1 MKSVLSEV
9 RHVLMRLRVEI
20 LTSLDRSES
29 EMDFCGRC
37 HLPLPT
43 GDYES
48 YEFCPWCDQSLNG
61 IVPRLDESRRIIQ
74 HQWEVQDDIQCGEC
88 GGEYE
93 QPNRYSFR
101 FCPHCGAPFA
111 IEDELMIELPFLI

>member
-20 LTSLDRSES
+20 LTHLDRSES
-29 EMDFCGRC
+29 ETDFCGCC

-43 GDYES
+43 GDYAS

-61 IVPRLDESRRIIQ
+61 IVPRVDESRRIIQ

-93 QPNRYSFR
+93 QPHRYPFR

-111 IEDELMIELPFLI
+111 IEDELMIELPFRI

>member
-93 QPNRYSFR
+93 QPNRYPFR

>member
-20 LTSLDRSES
+20 LTCLDRSES

-48 YEFCPWCDQSLNG
+48 YEFCPWCDQPLNG
-61 IVPRLDESRRIIQ
+61 TVPRLDESRRIIQ
-74 HQWEVQDDIQCGEC
+74 HQWEVRDDIQCGEC

-93 QPNRYSFR
+93 QPNRYPFR

-111 IEDELMIELPFLI
+111 IEDELMIELPFLM